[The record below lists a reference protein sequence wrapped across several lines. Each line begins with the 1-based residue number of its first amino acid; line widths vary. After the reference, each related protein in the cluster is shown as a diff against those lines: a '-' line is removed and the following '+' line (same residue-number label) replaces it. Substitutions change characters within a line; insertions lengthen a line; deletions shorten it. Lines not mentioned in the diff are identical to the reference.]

1 MIMDYIYI
9 GKIVNTHGIKGEVRI
24 LSDFQYKNLV
34 FKKNFEIYIGNEKIK
49 EVINSYR
56 PHKMFDM
63 ITLKGIDN
71 INDVLKYKGL
81 NVYIDKSSLSGVLF
95 DEDYIG
101 LDAYTDHLI
110 GKVVDIRKGKVYD
123 ILVIEK
129 DHKQYLVPNID
140 EFIEKVDTLNNKI
153 IIHNIKGL
161 IDED

>member
-9 GKIVNTHGIKGEVRI
+9 GKIVNTHGIKGEIRI
-24 LSDFQYKNLV
+24 LSDFQYKSLV
-34 FKKNFEIYIGNEKIK
+34 FKKDFEIYIGSEKTK
-49 EVINSYR
+49 EIIHSYR

-81 NVYIDKSSLSGVLF
+81 NVYIDKSSLTGVLF

-110 GKVVDIRKGKVYD
+110 GKVVDIRKGKAYD
-123 ILVIEK
+123 ILVIQK
-129 DHKQYLVPNID
+129 DQKQYLVPNID
-140 EFIEKVDTLNNKI
+140 EFIETVDTLNNKI
-153 IIHNIKGL
+153 VIHDIKGL
-161 IDED
+161 IDEN

>member
-9 GKIVNTHGIKGEVRI
+9 GKIVNTHGIKGEIRL

-34 FKKNFEIYIGNEKIK
+34 FKKDFEIYIGNEKIK

-81 NVYIDKSSLSGVLF
+81 KVYIDKLSLSGVLF

-101 LDAYTDHLI
+101 LDVYIDHLI
-110 GKVVDIRKGKVYD
+110 GKVVDIRKGKAYD
-123 ILVIEK
+123 LLVIEK
-129 DHKQYLVPNID
+129 DNKQYLVPNID
-140 EFIEKVDTLNNKI
+140 EFVENVDTLNNKI
-153 IIHNIKGL
+153 TIHNIKGL